1 MSLYL
6 KYCTN
11 RNLGLLKY
19 VKRAKVTLSKNMST
33 SYCNETVNCM
43 KKADIFG
50 CLRYN

>member
-6 KYCTN
+6 KCCIN

-19 VKRAKVTLSKNMST
+19 VKIAKATLLKDMST
-33 SYCNETVNCM
+33 SYRNETVNRS
-43 KKADIFG
+43 KKADIFD